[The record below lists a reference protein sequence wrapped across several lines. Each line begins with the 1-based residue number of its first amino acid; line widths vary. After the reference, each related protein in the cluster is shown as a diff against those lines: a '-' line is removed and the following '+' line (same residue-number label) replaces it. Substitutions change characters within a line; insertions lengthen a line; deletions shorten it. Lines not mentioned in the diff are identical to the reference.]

1 MKRSTSPLAKLI
13 ALTCVLALVLSLI
26 PAAWAAGSNRDSGS
40 TSLPKLSKEEITQLL
55 RENPNTMPDQ
65 VFDVTP
71 SVTAPYSIGQV
82 SSQALQRAVDRLNAL
97 RRIAGLPS
105 VTLDASLCENA
116 QYGAVLTAA
125 NGGLSHSPSKPAD
138 MDESFYKQG
147 YSAASSSNLY
157 AGVTLTFA
165 PDGFMDD
172 SDSSNISRVGHRRWQ
187 LNPTLGKV
195 GFGYAQSSSGYGRYV
210 TEKVFDRSGS
220 GCDYD
225 FIAWPASGN
234 FPANTGG
241 FETNTAWS
249 VTLNPQKYAIPS
261 LSQLTIT
268 LVRESDGKS
277 WVLSG
282 NESYNAGAGRYLN
295 VNTGNYGVA
304 NCIIFRPDNIDRY
317 EGVYTVTIDGL
328 KSKSGSPAAFSYQ
341 VDFFD
346 PDTYNQQPVEP
357 EEPEEPE
364 KPVEPERPSNANFA
378 DVPAAS
384 WFAPYVTLATKEGL
398 MTGTG
403 SNTFTPNGNLTLG
416 QTMVLAYQLHSQG
429 KGTLPKVS
437 ASSPWYA
444 PYYQYCVNYGIV
456 LPGVG
461 LSQMDRKATRYE
473 MVALLHQA
481 VPASQLPAINDIPD
495 GFIPD
500 VDEGDPYGPQ
510 VYTWYRAGALSGGTN
525 YRFNGSSN
533 ITRAEVCV
541 ILCQVAGLVDRV
553 TINVPRQEVTNVSLT
568 LAATSLQVGE
578 STTGSAAI
586 YPSNAADKTLTW
598 SSSDPSVATVTQSGR
613 ITAQSAGTAV
623 ITVTAKNGVKDSA
636 VLTVTKPVSIDPQAM
651 AEEVVRL
658 VNAER
663 AKEGLSPLSISTK
676 ATQGA
681 QIRAQEI
688 LTLFDH
694 TRPDGSSFS
703 SIFKD
708 MGISYYTAGENI
720 AMGYP
725 SPEAVVA
732 GWMNSPG
739 HRANILNANFN
750 AIGVGYAPGN
760 AWVQLFIGSSEKEEG
775 NTGSNSGNSSGN
787 DRYFTKESPL
797 PADGCTD
804 YYRQDW
810 EGGQYMGLKVT
821 GKNTV
826 QFSGCVKAT
835 PGLYNYALLWVAG
848 GRQAN
853 RAEMPFTSMV
863 SFQGTAVA
871 DLNALERLYTEDP
884 NAKSHVSAMICQNY
898 TPGDSAFGGFT
909 FRGVDIFLVL
919 DESGSCQLKV
929 EHN

>member
-125 NGGLSHSPSKPAD
+125 NGGLSPSPSKPAD

-157 AGVTLTFA
+157 AGVTLAFA

-172 SDSSNISRVGHRRWQ
+172 SDSSNISQVGHRRWQ

-234 FPANTGG
+234 FPTNTGG

-364 KPVEPERPSNANFA
+364 NPEEQTPENPDEEAPEDPDAENPDNAENPDETPPENPEDTQPGEPEIPEDN
-378 DVPAAS
+378 
-384 WFAPYVTLATKEGL
+384 WLGE
-398 MTGTG
+398 
-403 SNTFTPNGNLTLG
+403 GNLW
-416 QTMVLAYQLHSQG
+416 QNEQQ
-429 KGTLPKVS
+429 
-437 ASSPWYA
+437 
-444 PYYQYCVNYGIV
+444 
-456 LPGVG
+456 
-461 LSQMDRKATRYE
+461 
-473 MVALLHQA
+473 
-481 VPASQLPAINDIPD
+481 
-495 GFIPD
+495 
-500 VDEGDPYGPQ
+500 
-510 VYTWYRAGALSGGTN
+510 
-525 YRFNGSSN
+525 
-533 ITRAEVCV
+533 
-541 ILCQVAGLVDRV
+541 
-553 TINVPRQEVTNVSLT
+553 
-568 LAATSLQVGE
+568 
-578 STTGSAAI
+578 
-586 YPSNAADKTLTW
+586 
-598 SSSDPSVATVTQSGR
+598 
-613 ITAQSAGTAV
+613 TAQ
-623 ITVTAKNGVKDSA
+623 
-636 VLTVTKPVSIDPQAM
+636 
-651 AEEVVRL
+651 
-658 VNAER
+658 
-663 AKEGLSPLSISTK
+663 
-676 ATQGA
+676 
-681 QIRAQEI
+681 
-688 LTLFDH
+688 
-694 TRPDGSSFS
+694 
-703 SIFKD
+703 
-708 MGISYYTAGENI
+708 
-720 AMGYP
+720 
-725 SPEAVVA
+725 
-732 GWMNSPG
+732 
-739 HRANILNANFN
+739 
-750 AIGVGYAPGN
+750 
-760 AWVQLFIGSSEKEEG
+760 
-775 NTGSNSGNSSGN
+775 
-787 DRYFTKESPL
+787 
-797 PADGCTD
+797 
-804 YYRQDW
+804 
-810 EGGQYMGLKVT
+810 
-821 GKNTV
+821 
-826 QFSGCVKAT
+826 
-835 PGLYNYALLWVAG
+835 
-848 GRQAN
+848 
-853 RAEMPFTSMV
+853 MP
-863 SFQGTAVA
+863 
-871 DLNALERLYTEDP
+871 
-884 NAKSHVSAMICQNY
+884 
-898 TPGDSAFGGFT
+898 
-909 FRGVDIFLVL
+909 
-919 DESGSCQLKV
+919 
-929 EHN
+929 